1 MGEISARSSSSP
13 STKEERVEEDLVMKS
28 IDLSGVWS
36 NLIHNHDIEL
46 EEEESTLVKV

>member
-36 NLIHNHDIEL
+36 NVIHNRDIEL